1 MRLIGP
7 QLKEPVTRMETHN
20 TFAEVAVTRNQTPPS
35 GRVTLSTD
43 SAFFNTSWETVL
55 GKSYADLSKLKQIR
69 SFTVTAVAQ
78 LCVLGGTWVFG
89 FFLFQENGTEVMLY
103 LFTILNSLQG
113 VLIFIMHCLLSKQ
126 VRTEY
131 YNLFGRMCP
140 HKKKAEYRVSQSN
153 SSQKPLRSDGSTA
166 ESQM

>member
-1 MRLIGP
+1 MSFFA
-7 QLKEPVTRMETHN
+7 PVCIIVILN
-20 TFAEVAVTRNQTPPS
+20 C
-35 GRVTLSTD
+35 
-43 SAFFNTSWETVL
+43 FFFIITVWKL
-55 GKSYADLSKLKQIR
+55 AKKFSSLNPDLSKLKQIR

-126 VRTEY
+126 VLTHT
-131 YNLFGRMCP
+131 M
-140 HKKKAEYRVSQSN
+140 
-153 SSQKPLRSDGSTA
+153 TA
-166 ESQM
+166 ENT